1 MNKIFIV
8 GNLTAAPEMR
18 STRTGDNVCSF
29 NVAVDRRFDVR
40 EKKTDF
46 FRVSA
51 WRGLGENCHKY
62 LDKGKKVAVVGEL
75 HANTYQD
82 PNGNMR
88 YSLDVKADDIEF
100 LTPKSASAPA
110 PEQKPADEFMSGFET
125 LQNDDIPF

>member
-29 NVAVDRRFDVR
+29 SVAVDRRFDGR

-51 WRGLGENCHKY
+51 WRGLGENCHKF

-100 LTPKSASAPA
+100 LTPKGTA
-110 PEQKPADEFMSGFET
+110 EKP
-125 LQNDDIPF
+125 DDPMDAFKDITSSDVPF